1 MQQTQIGGC
10 VQIIGF
16 SNTQQKILHFLVK
29 EKEGMTVDQ
38 FSKLLDISRSAI
50 HQHMTVLER
59 DGLVVKSA
67 SKQTGGRPGTTFV
80 LTKKGIHIFPKHYS
94 LFAEMLVNLIKQKQ
108 GSEELTLYLKELG
121 ASLAETRKDALKN
134 KPINEKIKMV
144 AEIMQDLGFETQL
157 SEEVSEENLI
167 IDAYNCVFH
176 DLANS
181 NPEVCEMD
189 LSLMSSLLDSKIEHT
204 CCMAK
209 GGLRCRF
216 LVHPLD
222 QDKKE

>member
-1 MQQTQIGGC
+1 ME
-10 VQIIGF
+10 IIGF
-16 SNTQQKILHFLVK
+16 SETQQKILCFLVK

-38 FSKLLDISRSAI
+38 FSKRLEISRSAI

-59 DGLVVKSA
+59 DGLVRKSA

-80 LTKKGIHIFPKHYS
+80 LTEKGIHIFPKHYS
-94 LFAEMLVNLIKQKQ
+94 LFAEMLVKLIKQKL

-121 ASLAETRKDALKN
+121 VSLAETRKDALKN
-134 KPINEKIKMV
+134 KPIDEKIKMT
-144 AEIMQDLGFETQL
+144 ADIMQELGYETQL
-157 SEEVSEENLI
+157 SEGEPGENLI

-176 DLANS
+176 DLAKS
-181 NPEVCEMD
+181 DPEVCEMD
-189 LSLMSSLLDSKIEHT
+189 LSLLSSLLDSQIEHT

-209 GGLRCRF
+209 GGGRCRF

-222 QDKKE
+222 